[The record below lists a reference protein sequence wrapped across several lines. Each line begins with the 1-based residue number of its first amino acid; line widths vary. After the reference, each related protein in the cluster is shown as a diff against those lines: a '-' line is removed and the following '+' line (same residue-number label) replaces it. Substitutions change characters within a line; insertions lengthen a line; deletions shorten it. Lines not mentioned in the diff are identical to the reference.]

1 MSITITNTTK
11 ELHMDYSTK
20 PVVLDISYSGDIVG
34 ELHGNNNV
42 VGMNKNRMIIAFTGE
57 TKNHFM
63 SMTGGFKINNA
74 TAYGADKQLINV
86 ILKNSNDE
94 LQKIQSEWDS
104 STNKYEEYDRS
115 SRLTRV
121 KGSEITFNING
132 KKRTINNKGKILKQ
146 ENINE

>member
-63 SMTGGFKINNA
+63 SMTGDFKINNA

-86 ILKNSNDE
+86 ILKN
-94 LQKIQSEWDS
+94 
-104 STNKYEEYDRS
+104 
-115 SRLTRV
+115 
-121 KGSEITFNING
+121 
-132 KKRTINNKGKILKQ
+132 
-146 ENINE
+146 

>member
-1 MSITITNTTK
+1 M
-11 ELHMDYSTK
+11 
-20 PVVLDISYSGDIVG
+20 G

-42 VGMNKNRMIIAFTGE
+42 VGINKNRMIIAFTGE

-63 SMTGGFKINNA
+63 SMTGDFKINNA
-74 TAYGADKQLINV
+74 TEYGADKQLINV